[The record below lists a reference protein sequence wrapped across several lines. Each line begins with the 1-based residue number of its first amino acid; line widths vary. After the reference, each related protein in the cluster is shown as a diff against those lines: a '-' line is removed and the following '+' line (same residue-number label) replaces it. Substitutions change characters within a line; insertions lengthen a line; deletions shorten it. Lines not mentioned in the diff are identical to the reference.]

1 MRGFLLH
8 ARAFKEHGLLLDW
21 LTDTRG
27 WVRMRQNGGRRV
39 RKRGN
44 PRPPSFVCLEVETAG
59 RGGWP
64 ILTGA
69 TPVEGLRFLH
79 GQSLAAA
86 FYLHELILR
95 ALRPDEAM
103 PGLFLDYWKSL
114 AMLESPE
121 MPVSVVV
128 RRFERRLLDHLG
140 AGLDWERAADGQS
153 IQAEGR
159 YRVGPQTGI
168 VPAGGTDGVPGQ
180 VLRAIAGDE
189 VLAHGEA
196 RRQARDLMQALLAPH
211 VGSAPFLSRRLW
223 PGPSRTAGPGDAG
236 DSHSR

>member
-8 ARAFKEHGLLLDW
+8 ARPFQEHGLLLDW

-39 RKRGN
+39 RKRGSS
-44 PRPPSFVCLEVETAG
+44 RPPNFVCLELQTAG

-64 ILTGA
+64 VLTGA
-69 TPVEGLRFLH
+69 EPVEALRFLS

-95 ALRPDEAM
+95 ALRPEEAM

-121 MPVSVVV
+121 MALSVVI
-128 RRFERRLLDHLG
+128 RRFERQLLAHLG
-140 AGLDWERAADGQS
+140 AGIDWRSDVQGDPVHPA
-153 IQAEGR
+153 GR
-159 YRVGPQTGI
+159 YRVGIETGI
-168 VPAGGTDGVPGQ
+168 VPAGSTGGVPGH
-180 VLRAIAGDE
+180 VLDAIASDD
-189 VLAHGEA
+189 VLAEA
-196 RRQARDLMQALLAPH
+196 EDRRIARDLMQSLLAGH
-211 VGSAPFLSRRLW
+211 VGRAPFVSRRLW
-223 PGPSRTAGPGDAG
+223 PASRD
-236 DSHSR
+236 DSMAAPE